1 MTSNLSAFLLHS
13 VNQWKDNGATEWV
26 CGRFVWCRFGFIS
39 NWRWY
44 VNLLS
49 WAELNWKQN
58 TYILNRDLIRKKHS
72 FNAWVS
78 FQHSVL
84 FRASSKQTLSRR
96 YSIRPHNNRFDN
108 IRDNLAAI
116 FNSCCC
122 LGRNIHFSFWIVIVI
137 SFFYSKKK
145 TKQRSRHT
153 TDILIFPYL
162 YSKWID
168 LPHLNSIIYS
178 DLNFYY
184 SHITCVHDT
193 KSSRRG

>member
-1 MTSNLSAFLLHS
+1 MSLWSLCLMSF
-13 VNQWKDNGATEWV
+13 
-26 CGRFVWCRFGFIS
+26 RFHFKLK
-39 NWRWY
+39 WY

-96 YSIRPHNNRFDN
+96 YSIRPHNNRFYN

-145 TKQRSRHT
+145 NKTKIKTYYRYSDFPIFVFKMNRPTTPEFDNLFRSKFLLLSHYMRSRYKVVAT
-153 TDILIFPYL
+153 WINYMWFGQMCYL
-162 YSKWID
+162 RLYQNEVI
-168 LPHLNSIIYS
+168 
-178 DLNFYY
+178 
-184 SHITCVHDT
+184 
-193 KSSRRG
+193 